1 MKRILAFRLVFK
13 QLVIQTGKVCLSIV
27 IQTSSTHIKK
37 EKNGDNQ
44 IQLKVVAVQE
54 KIRKEKK
61 FLLWLRNPR
70 SFKTFVHT
78 LDGQKN
84 VLTS

>member
-54 KIRKEKK
+54 KK
-61 FLLWLRNPR
+61 
-70 SFKTFVHT
+70 
-78 LDGQKN
+78 
-84 VLTS
+84 